1 LSIIKKLITDANV
14 FLTNMRPQFLHRSGL
29 DPQALLGAHP
39 RLICA
44 SLTAYGLHGPDRE
57 APGYDMAVFSG
68 RSGLAERSTPPGGT
82 PPIFPGGI
90 GDNASALSLVAGIA
104 GTLFRRERT
113 GQRQLVSALLLR
125 TGVYTL
131 GMDIS
136 TRIGLGRITAP
147 APRTRPQNPLM
158 NLYRAGDGRWFWLV
172 GAEAQRHWPGIVA
185 ATEFAALQE
194 DVRFASPR
202 ERHRNSTAL
211 VEALDHVFAQHSR
224 DHLAAQVAAHDVWW
238 APIQP
243 AEEVVSDPQALAC
256 GSFARAEGQTGE
268 ALE

>member
-1 LSIIKKLITDANV
+1 
-14 FLTNMRPQFLHRSGL
+14 
-29 DPQALLGAHP
+29 
-39 RLICA
+39 
-44 SLTAYGLHGPDRE
+44 
-57 APGYDMAVFSG
+57 
-68 RSGLAERSTPPGGT
+68 
-82 PPIFPGGI
+82 
-90 GDNASALSLVAGIA
+90 LVAGIA

-224 DHLAAQVAAHDVWW
+224 DHLAAQVAAYDVWW